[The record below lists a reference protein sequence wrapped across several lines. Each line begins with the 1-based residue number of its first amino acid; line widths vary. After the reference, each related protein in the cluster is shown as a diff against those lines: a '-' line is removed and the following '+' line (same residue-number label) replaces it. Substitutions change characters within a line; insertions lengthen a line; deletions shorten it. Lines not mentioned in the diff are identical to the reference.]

1 MDGAV
6 PDLELVTQSIARNA
20 KRLRQARG
28 FSLDLLA
35 ARAGVSRGILI
46 QIEQARTNPSIGTLV
61 KVADALGV
69 SIAQLLDYAD
79 TPAVRIT
86 PADESV
92 ALWRTEGGS
101 EGRLLAGT
109 EAPGPL
115 ELWSWRLMP
124 GEGHD
129 SDPHPAGTA
138 ELVRVDE
145 GVLTLLLDGH
155 DYTIPAGATAHYE
168 SHVAHG
174 YHNRGTVP
182 TVITLVVAVPPPH

>member
-1 MDGAV
+1 M
-6 PDLELVTQSIARNA
+6 PDLELVTQSIARNT
-20 KRLRQARG
+20 KRLRQARD
-28 FSLDLLA
+28 FSLDMLA
-35 ARAGVSRGILI
+35 ARAGVSRGMLI

-61 KVADALGV
+61 RVADALGV
-69 SIAQLLDYAD
+69 SIAQLLDYSD

-86 PADESV
+86 PAEESV
-92 ALWRTEGGS
+92 ALWSTEAGS
-101 EGRLLAGT
+101 EGRLLGGT

-129 SDPHPAGTA
+129 SEPHPPGTA

-145 GVLTLLLDGH
+145 GELTLLLDGRA
-155 DYTIPAGATAHYE
+155 YTVPTGATAHFE

-174 YHNRGTVP
+174 YHNGGGTPVR
-182 TVITLVVAVPPPH
+182 ITLVVSVPPPQ